1 MENLQEG
8 AWYRARSGCVTTA
21 LALTQTVRVSWQC
34 SGCAWGQSRP
44 WRQKLSSWDLCVGG
58 SEPKTL
64 DHSAEYME
72 AASALRSTAQE
83 LGGKQLSF
91 VADACLC
98 YVHVMQQKWGFPVFF

>member
-1 MENLQEG
+1 MCYN
-8 AWYRARSGCVTTA
+8 RSGLETDCESI
-21 LALTQTVRVSWQC
+21 LATLRLCLGTVRSLEAEA
-34 SGCAWGQSRP
+34 CA
-44 WRQKLSSWDLCVGG
+44 LSSLGFVQGG

-72 AASALRSTAQE
+72 PASALRSTAQE